1 MLYDTTTASM
11 SSMEGE
17 VIKREFLSIR
27 SEAFQRSDSWVVCQ
41 GAAQKIK
48 RRVIW
53 EGCGTVVDKWHTRI
67 IQYRRIILIKGILFS
82 RLIIMKKEV
91 VNCISSYVSKYILIR
106 SLFSLNYLQK
116 YQDLTNMQLFALI
129 NQEYLP
135 NTRKTLSH
143 IYDLKLCKL
152 VQLAYVV
159 LVLVV
164 LVNHDEVSEL

>member
-1 MLYDTTTASM
+1 
-11 SSMEGE
+11 
-17 VIKREFLSIR
+17 
-27 SEAFQRSDSWVVCQ
+27 
-41 GAAQKIK
+41 
-48 RRVIW
+48 
-53 EGCGTVVDKWHTRI
+53 
-67 IQYRRIILIKGILFS
+67 
-82 RLIIMKKEV
+82 MKKEV